1 MGSWISPTSHCSL
14 CLFDASKILVVE
26 VPGLLASIFIRRVLE
41 AGEVAV
47 FVVLSAKL
55 FDALAVVNRALLGL
69 HDLVEYGSACAVLEQ
84 YDCNVTL
91 IAVPSCEF
99 HHLIS

>member
-14 CLFDASKILVVE
+14 LLDFGEVFVVE
-26 VPGLLASIFIRRVLE
+26 VSGLLASIFIRRVLE

-47 FVVLSAKL
+47 FVIVSANFLDAAAIILST
-55 FDALAVVNRALLGL
+55 LLGF
-69 HDLVEYGSACAVLEQ
+69 HYFIKYGSACAVLEQ

-91 IAVPSCEF
+91 IAVPSGNF
-99 HHLIS
+99 HRLIS